1 MADIIMAG
9 FGGQGVLTAGKI
21 LIDVAAHEGKNVSW
35 TSSYGAEMRGQP
47 LDGESLKVIP
57 FDMLRDLQSILC
69 YDYEDGK
76 PWHDLAG

>member
-1 MADIIMAG
+1 MRKRIETRND
-9 FGGQGVLTAGKI
+9 
-21 LIDVAAHEGKNVSW
+21 
-35 TSSYGAEMRGQP
+35 YGAEMRGQP

-76 PWHDLAG
+76 PWHDLVG

>member
-1 MADIIMAG
+1 MRKRIETRND
-9 FGGQGVLTAGKI
+9 
-21 LIDVAAHEGKNVSW
+21 
-35 TSSYGAEMRGQP
+35 YGAEMRGQP